1 MMPQVLE
8 VVDTSGVALKDL
20 LHRVNECWS
29 EICEKSDGKKFA
41 QNYYK
46 IVVSPRIGKTK
57 SKEQCAFFYRANRF
71 QVPVTTRFIDANP
84 CFPFLLRSCE
94 ELFYLVE
101 HCLIAK

>member
-1 MMPQVLE
+1 MTPQVLE

-29 EICEKSDGKKFA
+29 EICEKSDAKKCS

-71 QVPVTTRFIDANP
+71 QVPVMTKFMDAP
-84 CFPFLLRSCE
+84 KREKL
-94 ELFYLVE
+94 
-101 HCLIAK
+101 H